1 MSLFQNA
8 TYIASAHRLQ
18 DLPPPREP
26 EIAFAGRSNAG
37 KSSAINALANRTRL
51 AFVAKRPGR
60 TQTINLF
67 RLAGGGILADLPGYG
82 FAEVPEA
89 MRRHWEATL
98 GRYLQ
103 TRPSLCGLALVM
115 DARHP
120 LTERDE
126 MMLDWFQPTGRPIHV
141 LLTKA
146 DKLSRSE
153 ATATLER
160 VRERLARRG
169 GGCTAQL
176 FSSLRRTGL
185 AEAEAIFARWLGRP
199 RGERSAP
206 ASAHKKAPGQR
217 GKPGAKRLKL
227 IKAPAQGGEA
237 GDDRNRLQPMSE
249 PPEKGSP
256 SPKQAGCR
264 VWDDF
269 NKGLI
274 YMINH
279 DSGAD

>member
-82 FAEVPEA
+82 YAEVPQA
-89 MRRHWEATL
+89 LRRHWEATL
-98 GRYLQ
+98 ASYLQ

-126 MMLDWFQPTGRPIHV
+126 MMLDWFQPTGRPIHC

-146 DKLSRSE
+146 DKLSRTE
-153 ATATLER
+153 ATAALQR
-160 VRERLARRG
+160 VRERLQRLGPAY
-169 GGCTAQL
+169 TAQL
-176 FSSLRRTGL
+176 FSSLRRTGV
-185 AEAEAIFARWLGRP
+185 AEAEAVFAGWLGGRA
-199 RGERSAP
+199 GEPAP
-206 ASAHKKAPGQR
+206 PPGTHKKAPGQR
-217 GKPGAKRLKL
+217 GKPGAKRLK
-227 IKAPAQGGEA
+227 
-237 GDDRNRLQPMSE
+237 
-249 PPEKGSP
+249 
-256 SPKQAGCR
+256 
-264 VWDDF
+264 
-269 NKGLI
+269 
-274 YMINH
+274 
-279 DSGAD
+279 